1 MVQDIFERWFHQQF
15 VPQVQ
20 VFLQSVNKEP
30 KAILFYDNCS
40 AHPQELVSDCGN
52 IICRCLPPNTTG
64 AIQPMDQGPINRIK
78 ESYKIKATN
87 KALRQI
93 DKNTAVG
100 NMFDKFTIKD
110 VIDIVSKSWA
120 DCHES
125 LIAKSWH
132 QLGLNLEIKC
142 DLFDLDSATLKA
154 NLVALGLSEQ
164 EVNTWLISSDSDS
177 GTALLSKQEIINM

>member
-1 MVQDIFERWFHQQF
+1 MILSFNIKVNYSWSKNAWMVQDIFERWFHQQF

-40 AHPQELVSDCGN
+40 AYPQELVSDCGN

-132 QLGLNLEIKC
+132 QLGLN
-142 DLFDLDSATLKA
+142 
-154 NLVALGLSEQ
+154 
-164 EVNTWLISSDSDS
+164 
-177 GTALLSKQEIINM
+177 